1 MIRDVNIIIMAYQN
15 TFPEEINVLSAA
27 DCSRISKELIGHFQ
41 TDLEQLHIS
50 GDLSSQLKDIYIPL
64 AAILEA
70 KTKQKPA
77 PLFVGINGA
86 QGSGK
91 STLCTLLK
99 TILQEG
105 FDLKVVILS
114 IDDLYCTREERHH
127 LAQSIHPLLA
137 TRGVPGTHDVKLG
150 LSLFDQFLNQD
161 AGQKIA
167 LPVFDKAIDDR
178 SPEELW
184 HSATTPCDLVLF
196 EGWCVGAKPQ
206 EHSALTDPV
215 NELESNEDAEGDWRR
230 YVNQRLSSQYAKL
243 FARLDLLIM
252 LQIPD
257 MEAVFEW
264 RNLQERKLASK
275 YKGTGATRIM
285 SPEELKR
292 FIMHYE
298 RLTRHMLL
306 EMSGRADIVL
316 RLNRDHHIDGV
327 RINQDR
333 IKEISP

>member
-1 MIRDVNIIIMAYQN
+1 MFMADQN
-15 TFPEEINVLSAA
+15 TFPEKIKTLSAA
-27 DCSRISKELIGHFQ
+27 DCRQIARGLISYFQ
-41 TDLEQLHIS
+41 TDLEQLNIS
-50 GDLSSQLKDIYIPL
+50 DDLTSQLEEIYIPL
-64 AAILEA
+64 AAILKA
-70 KTKQKPA
+70 KTKQKNT
-77 PLFVGINGA
+77 PLIVGVNGA

-105 FDLKVVILS
+105 FDLRVVILS
-114 IDDLYCTREERHH
+114 IDDLYCTREERHD

-137 TRGVPGTHDVKLG
+137 TRGVPGTHDVRLG
-150 LSLFDQFLNQD
+150 LSLFDQFSNQD

-215 NELESNEDAEGDWRR
+215 NELESNEDAEGVWRR
-230 YVNQRLSSQYAKL
+230 YVNQRLSSQYAEL

-252 LQIPD
+252 LQIPGMD
-257 MEAVFEW
+257 SVFEW

-275 YKGTGATRIM
+275 HKGAGATRIM
-285 SPEELKR
+285 NPEELRR

-298 RLTRHMLL
+298 RLTRHMLQ
-306 EMSGRADIVL
+306 EMPERADIVL
-316 RLNRDHHIDGV
+316 RLNRNHRIEGV
-327 RINQDR
+327 RINGDWR
-333 IKEISP
+333 EEASL